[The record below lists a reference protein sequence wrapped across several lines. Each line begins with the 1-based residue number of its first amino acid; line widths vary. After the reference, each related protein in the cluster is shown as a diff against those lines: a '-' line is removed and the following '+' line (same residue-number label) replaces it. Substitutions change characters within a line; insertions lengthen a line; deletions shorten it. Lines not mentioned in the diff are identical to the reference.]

1 MNRKALVL
9 RKLAFLGP
17 GKDAAVLNFKKGVN
31 VVCGASDT
39 GKSFLIEAVD
49 FMLGG
54 SKELRDIPE
63 RVGFDRV
70 RLAIETST
78 EDKYTFE
85 RSSDGGGF
93 NLYDGILDEQ
103 LQFDGGQRIKQ
114 KHGHGATDNVSG
126 WLLDNI
132 DLLEKVLRKN
142 AQGVTRSLS
151 FRDLARLVVVDESE
165 VIRSTSP
172 FLSGQVITKTVEYS
186 TLKLLLTGA
195 DDSAIVPGEKQESK
209 LIGISAKVELL
220 EQWISDLSD
229 EITDKNLDENELNE
243 QTDRLLVAIEIK
255 KNEMSVFQS
264 TLNESI
270 SSRRE
275 LLENKEGMKN
285 RVGEVEEM
293 LGRFNLLK
301 KHYLIDVERLMGV
314 EEIGS
319 LFVHYEK
326 VPCPLCGSL
335 SEEGHSV
342 EDCDGNIEEVVFA
355 AKKEIEKIQSLVAD
369 LDGTVEELYSEVK
382 NLKPE
387 LDNIEGQY
395 KIVDEKIREAISPD
409 FQKSQIDYTLLMEK
423 KNEVNLS
430 LEMFN
435 RLSKFEQQKQELDNA
450 EDDVIEEI
458 KPTKLSKATLN
469 DFSKTVENILVAWD
483 FPEAEDVYFD
493 EADKDFVIS
502 GKPRGSRGK
511 GLRAITHAAVTIGL
525 LEYCKLNSLPH
536 PGFVVIDS
544 PLLAYYKPEGK
555 DDDLQGSNL
564 KEKFYDYLVKNHSD
578 SQIIIVEN
586 EHPSDEV
593 EAKVNLIVFTK
604 NPHVGRF
611 GLFPV
616 ENN

>member
-1 MNRKALVL
+1 MNRKSLALRRL
-9 RKLAFLGP
+9 TFLGA
-17 GKDAAVLNFKKGVN
+17 GKEAAALNFKKGVN

-39 GKSFLIEAVD
+39 GKSFLIEAID

-70 RLAIETST
+70 RLAIETSS

-103 LQFDGGQRIKQ
+103 IQSDVGQQIKQ
-114 KHGHGATDNVSG
+114 KHGHGATDNISG

-142 AQGVTRSLS
+142 AQGITRSLS

-165 VIRSTSP
+165 IIRSTSP
-172 FLSGQVITKTVEYS
+172 FLSGQVITKTAEYS

-195 DDSAIVPGEKQESK
+195 DDSAIVPGEKQESR
-209 LIGISAKVELL
+209 LIGVSAKIELL

-229 EITDKNLDENELNE
+229 EITDKNLDEDELND
-243 QTDRLLVAIEIK
+243 QTDKLLVAIKIK
-255 KNEMSVFQS
+255 KNEMSIFQS

-275 LLENKEGMKN
+275 LLETKEGIKN

-293 LGRFNLLK
+293 MGRFDLLK
-301 KHYLIDVERLMGV
+301 KHYLIDIERLMAV
-314 EEIGS
+314 EETGS

-326 VPCPLCGSL
+326 IPCPLCGSL
-335 SEEGHSV
+335 SEEKHST
-342 EDCDGNIEEVVFA
+342 EDCDGNIEEIVFA
-355 AKKEIEKIQSLVAD
+355 AKKEIEKIQGLLAD
-369 LDGTVEELYSEVK
+369 LDGTVEELSSEMK
-382 NLKPE
+382 NLKAK
-387 LDNIEGQY
+387 LEGVEERY
-395 KIVDEKIREAISPD
+395 KVVDEKIREAISPD
-409 FQKSQIDYTLLMEK
+409 FQKSQVDYTLLMEK
-423 KNEVNLS
+423 KNEVSLS

-435 RLSKFEQQKQELDNA
+435 RLLRLEQQKQELDNA
-450 EDDVIEEI
+450 EDEVIEEI
-458 KPTKLSKATLN
+458 KPTKLSKMTLN

-483 FPEAEDVYFD
+483 FPEAAGVYFD
-493 EADKDFVIS
+493 ETVKDFVMA

-525 LEYCKLNSLPH
+525 LEYCKENSFPH
-536 PGFVVIDS
+536 PGFIVLDS
-544 PLLAYYKPEGK
+544 PLLAYYKPEGE
-555 DDDLQGSNL
+555 DDNLQGTNL
-564 KEKFYDYLVKNHSD
+564 KEKFYEYLIQNHSD

-586 EHPSDEV
+586 EHPSEEV
-593 EAKVNLIVFTK
+593 ENRINLTVFTK
-604 NPHVGRF
+604 NPHEGRF

-616 ENN
+616 ASI

>member
-17 GKDAAVLNFKKGVN
+17 GKEAAVLKFKKGVN

-39 GKSFLIEAVD
+39 GKSFLIEAID

-54 SKELRDIPE
+54 SKELRDIPQ
-63 RVGFDRV
+63 RVGFDRI

-78 EDKYTFE
+78 EDEYTFE

-103 LQFDGGQRIKQ
+103 LQIDGGQRIKKQ
-114 KHGHGATDNVSG
+114 HGHGATDNISG

-165 VIRSTSP
+165 IIRSTSP
-172 FLSGQVITKTVEYS
+172 FLSGQFITKTVEYS

-195 DDSAIVPGEKQESK
+195 DDSAIVPGELQESK
-209 LIGISAKVELL
+209 LIGVSAKIELL

-229 EITDKNLDENELNE
+229 EITDKNLDEDELNE
-243 QTDRLLVAIEIK
+243 QTDKLLVAIEIK
-255 KNEMSVFQS
+255 KNEMSTFQS

-275 LLENKEGMKN
+275 LLETKEGIKN

-293 LGRFNLLK
+293 MGRFNLLK
-301 KHYLIDVERLMGV
+301 KHYLIDVERLMAV
-314 EEIGS
+314 EETGS

-335 SEEGHSV
+335 SEETHSV

-355 AKKEIEKIQSLVAD
+355 AKKEIEKIQCLLAD
-369 LDGTVEELYSEVK
+369 LEGTVDEFSSEMK
-382 NLKPE
+382 NLTPKLE
-387 LDNIEGQY
+387 GIEEQY

-409 FQKSQIDYTLLMEK
+409 FQKSQVDYTILMEK
-423 KNEVNLS
+423 KNEVSLS

-435 RLSKFEQQKQELDNA
+435 RLLKLEQQKQELDNA
-450 EDDVIEEI
+450 EDEVIEEV
-458 KPTKLSKATLN
+458 KPTKLSKMTLN
-469 DFSKTVENILVAWD
+469 EFSKTIENILKAWD
-483 FPEAEDVYFD
+483 FPDASDVYFD
-493 EADKDFVIS
+493 ETVRDLVIS

-525 LEYCKLNSLPH
+525 LEYCKEKSLPH
-536 PGFVVIDS
+536 PGFVVLDS
-544 PLLAYYKPEGK
+544 PLLAYYKPEGE
-555 DDDLQGSNL
+555 DDNLQGTNL
-564 KEKFYDYLVKNHSD
+564 KEKFYEYLIQNHSD

-586 EHPSDEV
+586 EHPSEEV
-593 EAKVNLIVFTK
+593 ETQVNLTVFTK
-604 NPHVGRF
+604 NPHEGRF